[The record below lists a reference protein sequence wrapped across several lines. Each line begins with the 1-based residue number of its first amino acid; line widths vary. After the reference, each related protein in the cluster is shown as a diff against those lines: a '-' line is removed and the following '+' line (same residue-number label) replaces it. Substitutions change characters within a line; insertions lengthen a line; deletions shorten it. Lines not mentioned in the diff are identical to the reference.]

1 MKTNLSKHMLKNGQI
16 IFKKAEDGRKL
27 RMAIWK
33 ANTKSALGTV
43 FFLNGHRE
51 FIEKYSDT
59 FEFFVKKGFNVSS
72 LDWRGWGLSDRPFPS
87 RPKIQHI
94 SSAEEYQLD
103 LDAIISLAKRKK
115 LTTPWYLVAHSLG
128 CLIGLRR
135 LTSEPQCFDKYI
147 FLSPLWGNFPF
158 IARPIQR
165 LVIIFEKALRLLGLT
180 MLTQQ
185 SPEKYR
191 PYSLTIDFK
200 KNTLTSDRKQFI
212 RLQSIL
218 KENPELHSGTP
229 TLGYVIA
236 ILKEIDAL
244 NLAKIPNRKILVVL
258 AGQEQ
263 ITDNVSVMQL
273 INRYAFMHLKTIK
286 KAQHEILIEKEE
298 IRIEALSLM
307 HKFLKS

>member
-1 MKTNLSKHMLKNGQI
+1 MRAKLSKYMLGNGQI
-16 IFKKAEDGRKL
+16 HFKKSKDGRKL
-27 RMAIWK
+27 RIAIWK
-33 ANTKSALGTV
+33 NQIKRTHGTI

-51 FIEKYSDT
+51 FIEKYSET
-59 FEFFVKKGFNVSS
+59 FTFFSKKGFNVIT
-72 LDWRGWGLSDRPFPS
+72 LDWRGWGLSERPFPS
-87 RPKIQHI
+87 RPKIQDI

-103 LDAIISLAKRKK
+103 LDTVISLAKEKK
-115 LTTPWYLVAHSLG
+115 LMPPWHLVAHSLG

-135 LTSEPQCFDKYI
+135 LASEPLCFDKYI
-147 FLSPLWGNFPF
+147 FLSPLWGNFPYLM
-158 IARPIQR
+158 RPIQR
-165 LVIIFEKALRLLGLT
+165 LLIKFEKVLRLLGLT

-185 SPEKYR
+185 SPEKYK

-200 KNTLTSDRKQFI
+200 KNTLTSDKKQFI

-273 INRYAFMHLKTIK
+273 INRYTFMKVATIE

-298 IRIEALSLM
+298 IRLEVLSLM

>member
-1 MKTNLSKHMLKNGQI
+1 MLKNGQI

-27 RMAIWK
+27 RIAIWK
-33 ANTKSALGTV
+33 ANTKTVLGTI

-51 FIEKYSDT
+51 FIEKYSGT
-59 FEFFVKKGFNVSS
+59 FEFFIKKGFNVST

-103 LDAIISLAKRKK
+103 LDAVIGLAKQKK

-135 LTSEPQCFDKYI
+135 LTSEPQSFDKYI

-158 IARPIQR
+158 ISGPIQR
-165 LVIIFEKALRLLGLT
+165 LVIKFEKALRLLGLI

-185 SPEKYR
+185 NPEKYK
-191 PYSLTIDFK
+191 PYSLTVDFK
-200 KNTLTSDRKQFI
+200 TNTLTSDKEQFN
-212 RLQSIL
+212 RLQTIL
-218 KENPELHSGTP
+218 KENRRLHSGTP

-236 ILKEIDAL
+236 ILKEIEAL
-244 NLAKIPNRKILVVL
+244 NLATIPSRKILVLL
-258 AGQEQ
+258 AGKEQ
-263 ITDNVSVMQL
+263 ITDNVAVMQL
-273 INRYAFMHLKTIK
+273 IHRYAFINTATIN
-286 KAQHEILIEKEE
+286 KAKHEILIEKEE
-298 IRIEALSLM
+298 IRREALSLI
-307 HKFLKS
+307 HEFLKS